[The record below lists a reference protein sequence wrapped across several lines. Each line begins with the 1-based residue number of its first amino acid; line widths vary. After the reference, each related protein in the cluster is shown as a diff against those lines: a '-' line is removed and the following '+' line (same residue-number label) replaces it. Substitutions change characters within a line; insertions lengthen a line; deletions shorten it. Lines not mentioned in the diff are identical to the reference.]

1 MASLR
6 KDSEMQR
13 SIAQIDGSSVRPVK
27 AVFASRRLRRQPS
40 LQAAEAY
47 LELKSA
53 PYQEKDESTIVTI
66 VGERDQWDLLSET
79 ASVNVEPLIFAEA
92 RPIESFAIQRP
103 YQLGLQY
110 SFGWPGKLYRP
121 NIFDCSFDQISVG
134 LFAIIRQRSPYRFL
148 FNTAALE
155 CPWQAPIPQRVALE
169 EIYQIEDS
177 EAVAEF
183 LAQNTFLYD
192 LLVEAHDQ
200 IVEFFGEGADV
211 HLEVCDDPDSGG
223 DRQLYAV
230 IVTSL
235 AAKDAI
241 PLQEHLDDA
250 WWLDN
255 LMRARGK
262 FNIIVEYV

>member
-27 AVFASRRLRRQPS
+27 AVFASRRLRHQPS

-103 YQLGLQY
+103 QGFYG
-110 SFGWPGKLYRP
+110 FGGPSKLYWP
-121 NIFDCSFDQISVG
+121 NMFDQASVG
-134 LFAIIRQRSPYRFL
+134 LLAVIRYKSQYHFL
-148 FNTAALE
+148 FNAATSE
-155 CPWQAPIPQRVALE
+155 FPWQAPPPQRAALE
-169 EIYQIEDS
+169 GLYQIEDS
-177 EAVAEF
+177 EAVTEF
-183 LAQNTFLYD
+183 LVQNTFLYD
-192 LLVEAHDQ
+192 LLVEAHGK
-200 IVEFFGEGADV
+200 IVEFFGEDADV
-211 HLEVCDDPDSGG
+211 HLEVYEDPDFVC
-223 DRQLYAV
+223 DRKLYAV
-230 IVTSL
+230 IVTPL

-241 PLQEHLDDA
+241 PLQKRLDDA
-250 WWLDN
+250 WWLNN
-255 LMRARGK
+255 LMRACGK